1 MVLKI
6 ETRRAFLNLPRLL
19 LTAMRDHRPL
29 GVMIARGD
37 LAIECGWEELAEIQ
51 EEILRICAAAHI
63 PCIWATQVLD
73 EMARRYL
80 SALLSARDAWFEN
93 LNAVYCALLF
103 MGHA

>member
-1 MVLKI
+1 
-6 ETRRAFLNLPRLL
+6 
-19 LTAMRDHRPL
+19 MRDPRPL

-73 EMARRYL
+73 EMARHGMPNGNGAHPGCHRGKVP
-80 SALLSARDAWFEN
+80 SPSTGEPPSSGRAPF
-93 LNAVYCALLF
+93 LF
-103 MGHA
+103 SLPHQ